1 MLHENDLQCEKHCIS
16 EKTFFFVCVWR
27 ICVVLLSAD
36 FPPPGI
42 RYLPVGCWQL
52 HGVPCKDIGP
62 HHCNEHGHNSCKSKL
77 PSWCSTITTSMH
89 HTSIVLQF
97 HHTTPVCNFCAVH
110 CDCVMCAIHSDR
122 GGGQHFYVL
131 SHPASC
137 LQNQPIF
144 IWHLIQCK
152 CCKHIYCSLCFVYN
166 FCIPKNAVD
175 YCIFQ
180 NMH

>member
-1 MLHENDLQCEKHCIS
+1 MKMLCNVNHIAFQRKL
-16 EKTFFFVCVWR
+16 FFFLWACEEFAWYYW
-27 ICVVLLSAD
+27 VLTAD

-89 HTSIVLQF
+89 HIYSILQF

-122 GGGQHFYVL
+122 GGDSTFMYYPTPPAAFRTNPFSFGIWYNANVANTFIVPYVL
-131 SHPASC
+131 CTSFA
-137 LQNQPIF
+137 
-144 IWHLIQCK
+144 
-152 CCKHIYCSLCFVYN
+152 
-166 FCIPKNAVD
+166 
-175 YCIFQ
+175 FQ
-180 NMH
+180 RMHWIIAFF